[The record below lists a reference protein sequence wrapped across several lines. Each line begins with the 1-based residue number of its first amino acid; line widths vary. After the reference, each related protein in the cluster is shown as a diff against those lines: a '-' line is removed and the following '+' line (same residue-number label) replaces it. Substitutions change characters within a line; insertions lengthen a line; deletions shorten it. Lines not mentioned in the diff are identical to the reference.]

1 MAKGTWKEP
10 IGAELVAP
18 FINKDGSFKPP
29 KRQAFESYT
38 GYNDRYKK
46 AKKLYDQ
53 HKGISHGSEVSNRR
67 EIRQHKLKIKEIA
80 QLRNKINK
88 LSLADESNIYAAS
101 LSIKTLGER
110 LNKLEKSLKIKPS
123 KIPTTQKGFIQLREN
138 PLTGTSNLLG
148 GKSLSLSSAI
158 NHILLK
164 LTESNA
170 LLPDATKASLAV
182 VGYS

>member
-53 HKGISHGSEVSNRR
+53 YKGIPHGSEVSNRR
-67 EIRQHKLKIKEIA
+67 EIRQHKLKKKEIA
-80 QLRNKINK
+80 LLRNKINK
-88 LSLADESNIYAAS
+88 LSLAEESNMYSAS

-110 LNKLEKSLKIKPS
+110 INK
-123 KIPTTQKGFIQLREN
+123 
-138 PLTGTSNLLG
+138 
-148 GKSLSLSSAI
+148 
-158 NHILLK
+158 
-164 LTESNA
+164 
-170 LLPDATKASLAV
+170 
-182 VGYS
+182 